1 MGMRNEKSVEN
12 SLVIQVAQ
20 GDQEA
25 LAELYSLHATEML
38 NLARRIV
45 MDEDDANDLIHDL
58 FLLLPKRIKSFRGES
73 TLSTWLFRLVTNESI
88 SFLRKKRRRSSLLN
102 RFFSSASEEVE
113 APSQE
118 KGEYKEIVDQLLMI
132 YPPQIRAMLWMKEA
146 EGIDLKS
153 IAEVMKLP
161 EGTVKSRMSRAKQK
175 GLRWLEENGYGTF
188 SEIIS

>member
-118 KGEYKEIVDQLLMI
+118 EGEYKEIVDQLLMI

-146 EGIDLKS
+146 EEIDLKS

>member
-1 MGMRNEKSVEN
+1 MGMRNEKSIEN
-12 SLVIQVAQ
+12 SLVIRVAQ

-45 MDEDDANDLIHDL
+45 VDEDDANDLIHDL
-58 FLLLPKRIKSFRGES
+58 FLLLPKKLKSFRGES

-102 RFFSSASEEVE
+102 RFFSSVPEEVE
-113 APSQE
+113 APRQE
-118 KGEYKEIVDQLLMI
+118 EGEYKEIVDQLLMI

-161 EGTVKSRMSRAKQK
+161 EGTVKSRMARAKQK

>member
-12 SLVIQVAQ
+12 SLVIRVAQ

-45 MDEDDANDLIHDL
+45 VDEDDANDLIHDL
-58 FLLLPKRIKSFRGES
+58 FLLLPKKLKSFRGES

-102 RFFSSASEEVE
+102 RFFSSVPEEVE
-113 APSQE
+113 APRQE
-118 KGEYKEIVDQLLMI
+118 EGEYKEIVDQLLMI

-161 EGTVKSRMSRAKQK
+161 EGTVKSRMARAKQK
-175 GLRWLEENGYGTF
+175 GVRWLEENGYGTF